1 MTLKGLIVT
10 AYIWP
15 YEARTQVRKGLS
27 DLLLRLLWLYKQL
40 VSVYSEDEEEPV
52 SQNINITGTQM
63 LLNEASILA
72 KRNNMRETFLQKT
85 EIAIQLNIFELQGL
99 LVHAPNEP
107 RLKGAF
113 PTKTYS
119 AMLNSCQNILDKLL
133 TMRVVI
139 LKDVWA
145 IHVRRSLLL
154 PVSNEF
160 MEMTGNVFLYFYLLA
175 SALQLKTPLPP
186 FFPQAEKTRKA
197 LMKRLQQLPTVM
209 ERGLQK
215 YNLTEEKKYESYMVY
230 YAYVVLMESI
240 IKELEEV
247 RNLLCWF
254 RVYEFTNLYILAW
267 KKHEGTLWILGS

>member
-1 MTLKGLIVT
+1 
-10 AYIWP
+10 
-15 YEARTQVRKGLS
+15 
-27 DLLLRLLWLYKQL
+27 
-40 VSVYSEDEEEPV
+40 
-52 SQNINITGTQM
+52 
-63 LLNEASILA
+63 
-72 KRNNMRETFLQKT
+72 
-85 EIAIQLNIFELQGL
+85 
-99 LVHAPNEP
+99 
-107 RLKGAF
+107 
-113 PTKTYS
+113 
-119 AMLNSCQNILDKLL
+119 
-133 TMRVVI
+133 
-139 LKDVWA
+139 
-145 IHVRRSLLL
+145 
-154 PVSNEF
+154 